1 MPEASFLIGC
11 LSYKTT
17 ISDVMQMMLDAKNL
31 KFADLNSLRRF
42 PPFSRM
48 PKEPEVYKK
57 PEVSIEQQKAG
68 EFYLDPAAESKIHD
82 KHTQLVNQWRNQDSK
97 AGFQI
102 LEIARFSM
110 E

>member
-1 MPEASFLIGC
+1 
-11 LSYKTT
+11 
-17 ISDVMQMMLDAKNL
+17 MQMMLDAKNL